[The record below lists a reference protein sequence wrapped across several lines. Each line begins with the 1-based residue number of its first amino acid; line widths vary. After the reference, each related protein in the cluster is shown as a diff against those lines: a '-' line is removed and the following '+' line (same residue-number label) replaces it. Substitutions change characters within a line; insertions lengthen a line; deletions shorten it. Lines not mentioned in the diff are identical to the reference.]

1 MTKAFESIKAGLKQ
15 AIAHQQNKPNTVVL
29 HNVAPHVAPRHMSDK
44 RLDAQR
50 KT

>member
-15 AIAHQQNKPNTVVL
+15 AIAHQNNKPNRVVL
-29 HNVAPHVAPRHMSDK
+29 HDVAPRCLSEK
-44 RLDAQR
+44 RVEAQR